1 MRGALIHGVLL
12 VVMLV
17 YGYRTWTRDKTV
29 QPDFGA
35 VVLWEKSE
43 SDLTSL
49 ELKSENKIVKL
60 ERRGQGGESYWWGSE
75 TNIEKRPKPKAPE
88 PPKPA
93 EAPKPAAGEGS
104 GSAAKPAGAGSAA
117 KAPEPPKPADAKA
130 GDAKAGDAKA
140 GDAKAGDG
148 SAAGDGSGSA
158 DAPPAIAEE
167 EIRKTREFPI
177 GEAAENLIKAY
188 AKARALRDLGQ
199 PTEEQSKDYKL
210 NEAKTTITVTFKDG
224 ARNFLLGGAV
234 YGGSDR
240 YAQDQQSKRVYV
252 LSKDLISN
260 FELGDAALHLVD
272 PRGFDIVKM
281 ESVTIEA
288 GGKSKT
294 AMRVQAPGAEGQ
306 QIRTWGDPGTKKAD
320 QTVANF
326 IDNTNNLRPT
336 EYKPEVKV
344 AELTQVLKLVY
355 KDARGN
361 HLGDLILYKRQKQGE
376 LPPGV
381 DLDPANPPPSDTEYL
396 IWTSKT
402 RVPAVVRKD
411 SAQRTEQDIVTVFS
425 DHPTSIE
432 PKGNPFGNAPL
443 PPRPPPSA
451 GSGSAA
457 APGGP
462 AADPHG
468 HGAAPGADPHG
479 HGGPPAPTPPTPP
492 AARAGA
498 PGAAKPDAPKPPA
511 AAPAPGAATPAAPK
525 PPAAAPA
532 PGAAKPDAPKTPPAA
547 PAPGAA
553 KPPAAAAP
561 AKAEVPKAPPA
572 PPKN

>member
-1 MRGALIHGVLL
+1 MKGALIHGALL

-49 ELKSENKIVKL
+49 ELKSESKIVKL

-75 TNIEKRPKPKAPE
+75 TTIEKRPKPKAAE

-93 EAPKPAAGEGS
+93 EPKAGEGSGSGSAANAPDPAKPAKAGEGSAAKAPDPAKPADAKAGEGS
-104 GSAAKPAGAGSAA
+104 GSAAT
-117 KAPEPPKPADAKA
+117 
-130 GDAKAGDAKA
+130 
-140 GDAKAGDG
+140 
-148 SAAGDGSGSA
+148 
-158 DAPPAIAEE
+158 PPAVAEE
-167 EIRKTREFPI
+167 EVRKTREFPI

-188 AKARALRDLGQ
+188 AKARALRDLGP
-199 PTEEQSKDYKL
+199 PTEEHAKDYKL

-240 YAQDQQSKRVYV
+240 YVQDQQSKRVYV

-281 ESVTIEA
+281 ETVTIEA

-294 AMRVQAPGAEGQ
+294 ATRVQAPGAEGQ
-306 QIRTWGDPGTKKAD
+306 QIRTWGDPDTKKAD

-326 IDNTNNLRPT
+326 IDNTNNLRPI
-336 EYKPEVKV
+336 EYKPELKV
-344 AELTQVLKLVY
+344 ADLTQVLKLVY

-361 HLGDLILYKRQKQGE
+361 HLGDLALYKRQKPGE

-381 DLDPANPPPSDTEYL
+381 DLDPANPPPAETEYL

-411 SAQRTEQDIVTVFS
+411 SAQRTEQDITTVFS

-432 PKGNPFGNAPL
+432 PKGNPLGNVPL

-451 GSGSAA
+451 GSGSAV
-457 APGGP
+457 PP
-462 AADPHG
+462 PPADPHG
-468 HGAAPGADPHG
+468 GHGDHG
-479 HGGPPAPTPPTPP
+479 DHGGPPVPPP
-492 AARAGA
+492 AVPA
-498 PGAAKPDAPKPPA
+498 PGAAPAKADAPKTPTAPGAAPATPKAATPPAPGAAPAKADAPKPPPA
-511 AAPAPGAATPAAPK
+511 AAPAKPEVPK
-525 PPAAAPA
+525 APPAAAPA
-532 PGAAKPDAPKTPPAA
+532 KP
-547 PAPGAA
+547 
-553 KPPAAAAP
+553 
-561 AKAEVPKAPPA
+561 EVPKAPPA